1 MANDSELKK
10 RYFNNWVVN
19 TGNNINNSV
28 YSDLI
33 EHVPKPKTNNSV
45 LVEFGCG
52 NGVSTVELAKLGYR
66 IIVLECNEYCV
77 NACIELMEENSIPV
91 KRATISNYQTLLK
104 TTKARVLV
112 IEGDGLLFLK
122 KKFNAE
128 FMTCWF
134 IGASSVDAAKILK
147 LPLNGNDPTIFP
159 QYRKH
164 IHQQIYRNFK
174 KYNTNKEPGIIQFS
188 DRSWLP
194 LGHTMLS
201 VQDTYF
207 KLHSSLSDNKYH
219 LNFGVGIVDQTIFQG
234 VDYVTNGNTNGPG
247 TPIIV
252 QTMAKLK

>member
-1 MANDSELKK
+1 M
-10 RYFNNWVVN
+10 
-19 TGNNINNSV
+19 
-28 YSDLI
+28 
-33 EHVPKPKTNNSV
+33 
-45 LVEFGCG
+45 
-52 NGVSTVELAKLGYR
+52 
-66 IIVLECNEYCV
+66 
-77 NACIELMEENSIPV
+77 
-91 KRATISNYQTLLK
+91 TLLK

-234 VDYVTNGNTNGPG
+234 VDYVTNGITNGPG

-252 QTMAKLK
+252 QTEPPRVFRRQFILSQATLADSSSWR

>member
-10 RYFNNWVVN
+10 RYFNDWVVN

-112 IEGDGLLFLK
+112 IEGDGL
-122 KKFNAE
+122 
-128 FMTCWF
+128 
-134 IGASSVDAAKILK
+134 
-147 LPLNGNDPTIFP
+147 
-159 QYRKH
+159 Q
-164 IHQQIYRNFK
+164 
-174 KYNTNKEPGIIQFS
+174 
-188 DRSWLP
+188 
-194 LGHTMLS
+194 
-201 VQDTYF
+201 
-207 KLHSSLSDNKYH
+207 
-219 LNFGVGIVDQTIFQG
+219 
-234 VDYVTNGNTNGPG
+234 
-247 TPIIV
+247 
-252 QTMAKLK
+252 